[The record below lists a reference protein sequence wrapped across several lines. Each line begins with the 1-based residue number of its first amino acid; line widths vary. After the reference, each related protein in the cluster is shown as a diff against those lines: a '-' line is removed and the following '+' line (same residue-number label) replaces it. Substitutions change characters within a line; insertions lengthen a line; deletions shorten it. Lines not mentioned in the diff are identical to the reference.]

1 MLLPFLTGSWRNFD
15 PTRGLEG
22 FKPFIIPVALAVFPL
37 AFRQL
42 KIPAGLLMLAFSL
55 VVLSVGI
62 LYLPCAVLM
71 LWPEKQIPVTGE

>member
-1 MLLPFLTGSWRNFD
+1 MV
-15 PTRGLEG
+15 
-22 FKPFIIPVALAVFPL
+22 PVALAVFPL

-55 VVLSVGI
+55 VVFSVGI

-71 LWPEKQIPVTGE
+71 LWPEKPRPVTGE